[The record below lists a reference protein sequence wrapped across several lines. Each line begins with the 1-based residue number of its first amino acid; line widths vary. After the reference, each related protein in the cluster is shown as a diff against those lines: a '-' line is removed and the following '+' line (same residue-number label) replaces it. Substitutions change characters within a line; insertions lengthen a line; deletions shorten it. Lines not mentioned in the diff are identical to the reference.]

1 MSVFNSSYSLFRFV
15 ESVTVNSMTIDI
27 GKPIKTGCKPN
38 GCPKTCQITAVI
50 KPPHMDATPAAF
62 VTLFQYNP
70 NSTGA
75 IRLETAI
82 VVPFKNWYNITY
94 IVYDH

>member
-62 VTLFQYNP
+62 VTLFHYKP

-75 IRLETAI
+75 NCHETALDVHVTI
-82 VVPFKNWYNITY
+82 HISILVIICV
-94 IVYDH
+94 